1 MMDLLREYSL
11 EVWGNW
17 DGIAVGDQIFKRGEG
32 WNQITSLPLPHVCAC
47 PKLGPRFLTL

>member
-17 DGIAVGDQIFKRGEG
+17 DGIAIGDQIFKRGRVG
-32 WNQITSLPLPHVCAC
+32 IQLPVYPHHIHV
-47 PKLGPRFLTL
+47 PVPS